1 MKKLTVMMA
10 LLFTLLTGSAFAAHA
25 RPTESGQGNR
35 MHDRGTNDR
44 GHGRRTYR
52 RHRRARRQHVIE
64 HRGEGDHRPP
74 TP

>member
-10 LLFTLLTGSAFAAHA
+10 LLFTLLTGSAFAAQE
-25 RPTESGQGNR
+25 RPTDRGQDKR
-35 MHDRGTNDR
+35 MHDRGMT
-44 GHGRRTYR
+44 GRRVHR